1 MFASGTF
8 SHIHAQDNLS
18 IQEQVESTLQV
29 DAECV
34 VVPLV
39 NSPLTTSQ
47 EDELKSLVNPLQE
60 SSNYAIELYE
70 QVQQFVS
77 DNT

>member
-1 MFASGTF
+1 M
-8 SHIHAQDNLS
+8 
-18 IQEQVESTLQV
+18 

-34 VVPLV
+34 VVPPV
-39 NSPLTTSQ
+39 NSPLTASQ
-47 EDELKSLVNPLQE
+47 EDELKSLVDPLQE